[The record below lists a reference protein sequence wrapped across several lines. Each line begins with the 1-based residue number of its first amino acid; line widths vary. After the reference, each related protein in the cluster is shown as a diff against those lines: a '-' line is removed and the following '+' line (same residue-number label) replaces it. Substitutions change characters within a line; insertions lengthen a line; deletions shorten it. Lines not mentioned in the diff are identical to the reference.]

1 MSSEEIEPDAYSFE
15 QYFKMK
21 TDSETRYIPKHPDE
35 WIDEVVAD
43 VGVVP
48 ESIDKLFSAE
58 TIKQVWIDDYKK
70 CILGEAELLRERGEA
85 DVAAQLE
92 HLANR
97 FEEVFSSDEQ

>member
-1 MSSEEIEPDAYSFE
+1 MSSKEIEPDAYSFE

-58 TIKQVWIDDYKK
+58 TIVQRHEA
-70 CILGEAELLRERGEA
+70 ILQEEIEKHGRKPKTYRKAHERLLEELE
-85 DVAAQLE
+85 
-92 HLANR
+92 
-97 FEEVFSSDEQ
+97 EEVDQS